1 MAIAA
6 LLGFVSH
13 CGSLRTLELPIQ
25 DSHYDLGLKQGIH
38 FRSSIA
44 AYLNSSN
51 DLQQV
56 LLPYCADAN
65 NATHCHSL
73 RRNAERTFPSYAA
86 ELRGLAAG
94 AQVPE
99 AWLWALNM
107 ADEIHSLRGGF
118 PHTTRT
124 FATGSG
130 GGACTALLNSS
141 SVGTRFIAHN
151 EDGGH
156 CIAPPQDV
164 YLLRSG
170 GVRAGNVDKVNN
182 HDHKNMHIAAGT
194 AAFTAFVYPGS
205 LPGYAFGATSH
216 GLGLT
221 VNSEFVEAQS
231 VDATAGVP
239 NIFLTRDLLES
250 LSAQDATR
258 RAQQYRAASGFTAN
272 VGDTGAR
279 SLLYN
284 IEVGPR
290 QQTSVLAIEGKDDSH
305 YHQGGSMTIGSSRGG
320 DSASSSGTS
329 LPNRT
334 SADGFL
340 AHFNQYQRLAVA
352 EYPDPSSDA
361 RAATVQRLVQANRG
375 ALYILGDQSNPSH
388 LEIWRNFSLP
398 RIDACKTVAS
408 AVLDF
413 ISHSMCIHTRNPR
426 IFPQADACYPIGDKI

>member
-1 MAIAA
+1 MLGPALMAIAA
-6 LLGFVSH
+6 LLGLLSH
-13 CGSLRTLELPIQ
+13 FGSLQTLELPVQ
-25 DSHYDLGLKQGIH
+25 ESHFDLGLKQGLH

-56 LLPYCADAN
+56 LLPYCTDAD
-65 NATHCHSL
+65 NATHCASL
-73 RRNAERTFPSYAA
+73 RRNAERAFPSYAA

-118 PHTTRT
+118 PHAARGGIV
-124 FATGSG
+124 AGSG
-130 GGACTALLNSS
+130 GGACTALLNASS
-141 SVGTRFIAHN
+141 AGTRFIAHN

-156 CIAPPQDV
+156 CIAPPPDV

-170 GVRAGNVDKVNN
+170 GVRAN
-182 HDHKNMHIAAGT
+182 HADIVGRDRDGTRAIPGT

-205 LPGYAFGATSH
+205 LPGYAFGATSR
-216 GLGLT
+216 GVGLT

-231 VDATAGVP
+231 IDAATGVP
-239 NIFLTRDLLES
+239 NVFLTRDLLES
-250 LSAQDATR
+250 SSAQDATR
-258 RAQQYRAASGFTAN
+258 RAQHYQAASGFTAN
-272 VGDTGAR
+272 VGDTRAG

-290 QQTSVLAIEGKDDSH
+290 QHTSVLAVEGKIDNTRRQSAGAGAGS
-305 YHQGGSMTIGSSRGG
+305 GGGTNEPNLASGG
-320 DSASSSGTS
+320 
-329 LPNRT
+329 
-334 SADGFL
+334 GFL

-361 RAATVQRLVQANRG
+361 RAATVRRLVQAGRG
-375 ALYILGDQSNPSH
+375 ALEILGDQSNPNH

-398 RIDACKTVAS
+398 CIDACQTVAS

-413 ISHSMCIHTRNPR
+413 MSHSMCIHTRNPR
-426 IFPQADACYPIGDKI
+426 MFPQADACYPIG